1 MYQMLRIV
9 FLILAILI
17 ASSAAFAVVTER
29 DLSYLTATWTSPEGV
44 IFDQGGSRSSGT
56 GTFDSFVRL
65 AHKDHEKG
73 YNTDYRLVQF
83 DELTAANWT
92 HALPL
97 ATVPVVMIG
106 GAPYREI
113 KLDIN
118 EQQNEK
124 SAYISLDELLIFETD
139 NPNLTG
145 MAFDAG
151 GNYVPN
157 PAAGWPAAAYDLDHV
172 SDNYIKLDARLG
184 PGSGMGDMSV
194 YIPASLLVNS
204 GPYLTVYS
212 EFGNTISSDAGFE
225 EWAIMTA
232 EPVVPEP
239 ASLLSLAVGLTG
251 LIGLAVRK
259 RR

>member
-1 MYQMLRIV
+1 MLRIV
-9 FLILAILI
+9 FLILAILV

-29 DLSYLTATWTSPEGV
+29 DLSYLMATWTSPEGV

-65 AHKDHEKG
+65 DHKDQEKG
-73 YNTDYRLVQF
+73 YNTDYRPVQF

-97 ATVPVVMIG
+97 SSVPVVMIG

-118 EQQNEK
+118 EVQNEK
-124 SAYISLDELLIFETD
+124 SAYISLDELLILETD

-145 MAFDAG
+145 MVFDAG

-157 PAAGWPAAAYDLDHV
+157 PAAGWPTAIYDLDTV
-172 SDNYIKLDARLG
+172 VDDNYIKLDARLG

-212 EFGNTISSDAGFE
+212 EFGNTITCEDGFE

-232 EPVVPEP
+232 IPEP
-239 ASLLSLAVGLTG
+239 ASLVSLAVGLSG
-251 LIGLAVRK
+251 LVGLAVRK